1 MNSICFDKNLI
12 YKNILYIKME
22 TNTIIIMVILFI
34 SVLVL
39 IFSTYSYKSSYD
51 TLRDSLGKDSV
62 TLESLLAKVKA
73 AESQQKLSQTEIEN
87 NRKQ

>member
-1 MNSICFDKNLI
+1 
-12 YKNILYIKME
+12 ME